1 MSDIS
6 DQVRYVDR
14 LGPVL
19 AGAAILVQ
27 APRLVLTFLAADR
40 LAVGPDTEQIL
51 LSVAAIGT
59 AVVLT
64 GGGVYIA
71 SAALTAPRWR
81 LALGVAWALVL
92 TASAGL
98 VAPAIAG
105 RLADQD
111 LHEVVSAPGL
121 RRAWAVLAALAHELT
136 AAGCMLAAAAASHR
150 EGSEDLELRLY
161 SERDA
166 AVERAEQ
173 AERELSALRATLGA
187 APSELASNPQ
197 PFACERCGRSF
208 RTKQARSGHQR
219 TCPTPPASAHPTQQ
233 QEWS

>member
-1 MSDIS
+1 MSAAED
-6 DQVRYVDR
+6 RTGYADR

-40 LAVGPDTEQIL
+40 LAVGADAEQVL

-81 LALGVAWALVL
+81 LALGIAWVLVL

-105 RLADQD
+105 RLADQE
-111 LHEVVSAPGL
+111 LHEVVSAPSL

-136 AAGCMLAAAAASHR
+136 AAGCMLAAAAASRR

-166 AVERAEQ
+166 AVQRAEL
-173 AERELSALRATLGA
+173 AERELSALRATLGVA
-187 APSELASNPQ
+187 ASELASEPE
-197 PFACERCGRSF
+197 PFACQRCGRSF

-219 TCPTPPASAHPTQQ
+219 TCPALPGPAISKQQ
-233 QEWS
+233 